1 MCKSLWPSDLSGT
14 EGKELTCLMPD
25 ILICTKKRKTVFFIL
40 LRLQG
45 SFSAHAYFLNEVE
58 EETRTSEVGKLFEEH
73 VVLDEAGFGM
83 LRGWPWTHPYNSILE
98 SCLLASLYKLA
109 TFDSV
114 FLSWNY
120 LKKQFVSL
128 LFASPFALTQRG
140 EKTTICFI

>member
-1 MCKSLWPSDLSGT
+1 
-14 EGKELTCLMPD
+14 MPD
-25 ILICTKKRKTVFFIL
+25 ILICTKKKRKTVFFIL

-45 SFSAHAYFLNEVE
+45 SFSAHVYFLNEVE

-73 VVLDEAGFGM
+73 LVLDEAGYGM
-83 LRGWPWTHPYNSILE
+83 LRAWPQTHPYNSILE
-98 SCLLASLYKLA
+98 SCLLASLYQLA

-114 FLSWNY
+114 FLSRNY

-140 EKTTICFI
+140 KKQLFASYNSFD